1 MSPFS
6 FEVYPK
12 INVFLK
18 ILGLHGGYHTLISRL
33 VLVKNTFKDFISI
46 KTGSAFAL
54 KGDFGC
60 ALQENTIYKMLQALK
75 QHLQAKQAP
84 SSLLKLLDTLHIE
97 VEKHIPTQA
106 GLGGGSANAGMLL
119 AQLNQNLNL
128 DLSLPECY
136 AIGAQVGSD
145 VNFFIS
151 GFSSAHVY
159 GRGEWV
165 SPFKESTLEWEILTP
180 PMSCQTAR
188 VYALFEKTSPFKD
201 MALPSDQLLKKYDR
215 SALNDLL
222 TPALKAYPKLA
233 QFEKQL
239 PPHWFFSGS
248 GGGFFALKGGA

>member
-1 MSPFS
+1 M
-6 FEVYPK
+6 
-12 INVFLK
+12 
-18 ILGLHGGYHTLISRL
+18 
-33 VLVKNTFKDFISI
+33 KNTFKDFISI
-46 KTGSAFAL
+46 KVGSTFAL
-54 KGDFGC
+54 KGNFGC
-60 ALQENTIYKMLQALK
+60 TLQENTIYKMLQALK
-75 QHLQAKQAP
+75 QHLQAKQTP

-165 SPFKESTLEWEILTP
+165 SPFEESALEWEILTP
-180 PMSCQTAR
+180 PVSCQTAR

-215 SALNDLL
+215 STLNDLL

-233 QFEKQL
+233 QLEKQL
-239 PPHWFFSGS
+239 PPHWFLSGS
-248 GGGFFALKGGA
+248 GGGFFTLKGGAWKRLHAIKRLTLIMRF